1 MRWLTLSL
9 VLTVVLTVALAAAK
23 VQAASSRPNIIVILA
38 DDFGWGSLGCYGA
51 PEALRTPN
59 IDRLA
64 REGRRFTQAYAP
76 GSVCSPTRYGLLTGR
91 YYWRTSVKDGEVLPG
106 NAPLHIEPKRLTL
119 ASLCK
124 SQNYR
129 TAAFGKWH
137 LGMSSARIDDWSGE
151 LRPGPLE
158 IGFDYFFGMGSNPW
172 SGPHAFIENDRVLG
186 RVPGMPVTVSGNREN
201 GTTRGIEQQFAY
213 DQITATLTDKAID
226 WLKQKSDQPFFLYF
240 AHTAVHRPIAPN
252 PKFKGS
258 AFGVYGDFIEE
269 LDASVGRLLRT
280 LDEHNLAENTV
291 VIFTSDNGGVVATT
305 PEHVVAQQAGLKV
318 NGPLRGSKHD
328 EWEGGFRE
336 PFLVRWPGQ
345 VPAGT
350 VSDQVICLTDV
361 LATLAHIL
369 EVPLPKGQAEDSYD
383 VLRAFTEKVTGPPV
397 RDHVIL
403 QSADAIYAIRQGEWK
418 LVERQGTPTVQPR
431 NKRKAAAQAKRKKD
445 TPQHDQL
452 FNLKDDPAEASDLA
466 AQHEKIAADMKH
478 RLEQARMRGF
488 TRPGAND

>member
-1 MRWLTLSL
+1 MRWLTLAL
-9 VLTVVLTVALAAAK
+9 VLTVALSITKA
-23 VQAASSRPNIIVILA
+23 QAATNRPNIVVILA
-38 DDFGWGSLGCYGA
+38 DDFGWGSLGCFGA
-51 PEALRTPN
+51 PETLKTPN

-64 REGRRFTQAYAP
+64 REGRRFTHAYAP

-106 NAPLHIEPKRLTL
+106 NAPLHIEPTRLTL

-124 SQNYR
+124 SQGYR

-137 LGMSSARIDDWSGE
+137 LGMGSARINDWSGE
-151 LRPGPLE
+151 LRPGPLD

-186 RVPGMPVTVSGNREN
+186 RLPGKPVIVSGNREN
-201 GTTRGIEQQFAY
+201 GTTSGIEKQFAY
-213 DQITATLTDKAID
+213 DQITATLTDKAVE

-269 LDASVGRLLRT
+269 LDASVGQLLQA
-280 LDEHNLAENTV
+280 LDENDLADDTLV
-291 VIFTSDNGGVVATT
+291 VFTSDNGGVVANT
-305 PEHVVAQQAGLKV
+305 PEHAVAQQAGLKV

-345 VPAGT
+345 VPAST

-361 LATLAHIL
+361 LATLARVL
-369 EVPLPKGQAEDSYD
+369 DVPLPKGQGEDSFD
-383 VLRAFTEKVTGPPV
+383 VLRTFTEKDGGPPV

-418 LVERQGTPTVQPR
+418 LIERQNAPTVQPR
-431 NKRKAAAQAKRKKD
+431 NKRKAAAQAKRKKA
-445 TPQHDQL
+445 TPQQDEL
-452 FNLKDDPAEASDLA
+452 FNLKDDPAESSDVA
-466 AQHEKIAADMKH
+466 AQHEKIATDMKN
-478 RLEQARMRGF
+478 RLHQARQSGF
-488 TRPGAND
+488 TRIGANN